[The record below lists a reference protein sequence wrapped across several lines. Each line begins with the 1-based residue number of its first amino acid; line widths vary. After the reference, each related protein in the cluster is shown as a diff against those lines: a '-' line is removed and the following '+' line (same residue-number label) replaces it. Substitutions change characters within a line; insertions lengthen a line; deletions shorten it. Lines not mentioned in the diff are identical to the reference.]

1 MRNIKL
7 VIQYDGTNYSGWQ
20 VQPKAVTIQGI
31 LQEKIGKITG
41 EKPTVLGAGRTDAG
55 VHAIGQIG
63 AFRTSSQLSPSVVQS
78 ALNATLPHDIRILNA
93 CEDDA
98 SFHPRYDAKSKRYF
112 YVISFAR
119 TPSPFLYKYAW
130 KVPYMLD
137 IDAMNCA
144 SQILKGR
151 HDFSA
156 FRASGCG
163 AKNTIK
169 TVFQLSIE
177 RSETMEFMCTKING
191 AFLRIVIDADSFL
204 RRMARNI
211 VGTLIEI
218 GKGRISAE
226 TIEGILSSKDRKCA
240 GPCAPASG
248 LFLEKVSY

>member
-1 MRNIKL
+1 MRNIRL

-20 VQPKAVTIQGI
+20 VQPKVVTIQGI
-31 LQEKIGKITG
+31 LQEKIGNITG
-41 EKPTVLGAGRTDAG
+41 EKTTVLGAGRTDAG

-63 AFRTSSQLSPSVVQS
+63 AFRTSSQLSSTIVQN

-93 CEDDA
+93 CDDDT

-112 YVISFAR
+112 YVISPAR
-119 TPSPFLYKYAW
+119 TLSPFFYRYAW
-130 KVPYMLD
+130 KVPYTLD

-144 SQILKGR
+144 VQLLKGR

-156 FRASGCG
+156 FRASGCS

-169 TVFQLSIE
+169 TVFRLSIE

-204 RRMARNI
+204 RHMVRNI
-211 VGTLIEI
+211 IGTLIEI
-218 GKGRISAE
+218 GKGRIRAG
-226 TIEGILSSKDRKCA
+226 TISEILSSKDRRCA

-248 LFLEKVSY
+248 LFLDKVSY